1 MTYFRRQILQSQ
13 LCSATGNKLQM
24 NLNILLDTLLCLS
37 VLKMSLKGAGEENE
51 LDLAGRCSWYYY
63 PQLSMLIDST
73 HITS

>member
-1 MTYFRRQILQSQ
+1 
-13 LCSATGNKLQM
+13 M

-37 VLKMSLKGAGEENE
+37 VLQMSLKGAGEENE

-63 PQLSMLIDST
+63 PQLSVLIDST